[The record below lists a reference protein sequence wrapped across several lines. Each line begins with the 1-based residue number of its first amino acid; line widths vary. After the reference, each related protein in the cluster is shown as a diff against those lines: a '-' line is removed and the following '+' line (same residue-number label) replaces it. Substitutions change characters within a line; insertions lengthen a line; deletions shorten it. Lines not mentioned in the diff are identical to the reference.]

1 MRKPRT
7 FARSLAGTALLFLP
21 LLLTLGA
28 GEQGTDDLPWTGI
41 SAQAAAGEDD
51 LPWT

>member
-7 FARSLAGTALLFLP
+7 FATALAGTALLFLP
-21 LLLTLGA
+21 LLLALGD

-41 SAQAAAGEDD
+41 SAQSSGTDDD

>member
-7 FARSLAGTALLFLP
+7 IATALAGTALLFLP
-21 LLLTLGA
+21 LLLAVGA
-28 GEQGTDDLPWTGI
+28 GPGTGDLPWTGI
-41 SAQAAAGEDD
+41 SAQRSAQQTD